1 MSSPLND
8 APTHVK
14 LAVDLILLLEQNE
27 VANEDVLAAL
37 EIVQND
43 FRQKLANAQKEQKT

>member
-1 MSSPLND
+1 MNIPLDN

-27 VANEDVLAAL
+27 VPTEDALAAL
-37 EIVQND
+37 EIVRKD
-43 FRQKLANAQKEQKT
+43 LEQKLVDSKKE